1 MCINM
6 NGNKLLLEE
15 EINNCIYQ
23 IFQLRLEEKVR
34 ENAGLTRQL
43 ENALTDLRRQSENV
57 RDKQG
62 QKVWNR
68 KFNDQSRINK
78 TVCVRCI

>member
-43 ENALTDLRRQSENV
+43 ENALTIAFSGYSSFLHQ
-57 RDKQG
+57 
-62 QKVWNR
+62 
-68 KFNDQSRINK
+68 
-78 TVCVRCI
+78 

>member
-1 MCINM
+1 M

-62 QKVWNR
+62 QKVWNQ

>member
-1 MCINM
+1 MFYNVL
-6 NGNKLLLEE
+6 N
-15 EINNCIYQ
+15 Q
-23 IFQLRLEEKVR
+23 FQLRLEEKVR

-62 QKVWNR
+62 QKVMYCSLLNCCLI
-68 KFNDQSRINK
+68 F
-78 TVCVRCI
+78 V